1 MLMDLRVLR
10 YFVAIADAGSITAAA
25 SRVCVAQSALS
36 RHIRGLE
43 EDLGTTLIR
52 RLPRGIRLTAA
63 GAALYQSA
71 TRMLDEAAHVRGLL
85 ADRESLSDLNV
96 IVGTSPTLARV
107 LVPGLIERCGR
118 SPTGLAVTVR
128 EAFTPMLLE
137 WLHRRLIDVAVVTNP
152 DPDEPLSFRP
162 ILGEPFALVCPAA
175 QGRGSV
181 VTPEE
186 LSRIPVI
193 LTSLHK
199 RIVERQ
205 LAMLGAR
212 LQIHSVI
219 DSVDS
224 ICELVMR
231 GGYSTIMPVSVFA
244 SDSRVRHMVTLSEVS
259 GIPLSRILTVATR
272 NEPRPS
278 AGVVVLQELI
288 VSEFTALASRG
299 VFSVVS
305 AMGISK

>member
-1 MLMDLRVLR
+1 
-10 YFVAIADAGSITAAA
+10 
-25 SRVCVAQSALS
+25 
-36 RHIRGLE
+36 
-43 EDLGTTLIR
+43 
-52 RLPRGIRLTAA
+52 
-63 GAALYQSA
+63 
-71 TRMLDEAAHVRGLL
+71 
-85 ADRESLSDLNV
+85 
-96 IVGTSPTLARV
+96 
-107 LVPGLIERCGR
+107 
-118 SPTGLAVTVR
+118 
-128 EAFTPMLLE
+128 
-137 WLHRRLIDVAVVTNP
+137 
-152 DPDEPLSFRP
+152 
-162 ILGEPFALVCPAA
+162 
-175 QGRGSV
+175 

-231 GGYSTIMPVSVFA
+231 GGYATIMPVSVFA
-244 SDSRVRHMVTLSEVS
+244 SDPGVRDRVTLSEVS

-272 NEPRPS
+272 NESRPS

-305 AMGISK
+305 ALGISK